1 MRDALNATG
10 RPILF
15 SLCGWRKWYGPV
27 GASLGNM
34 WRISLDVIDWFGVYR
49 SAVTRY
55 CHRYL
60 VLVGVPKFS
69 RLLRC
74 VFSTVCT
81 DFLTHGGAAF
91 CAASALESI
100 RGRVAGTTQIC

>member
-34 WRISLDVIDWFGVYR
+34 WRISPDVIDWFGVYR
-49 SAVTRY
+49 SAVTRCGKATY
-55 CHRYL
+55 CRFL
-60 VLVGVPKFS
+60 VCMPP
-69 RLLRC
+69 
-74 VFSTVCT
+74 
-81 DFLTHGGAAF
+81 DFLTHCGGV
-91 CAASALESI
+91 SAQYQPGKVRRAGWLE
-100 RGRVAGTTQIC
+100 